1 MHADPFERAGLRV
14 CPRTVLA
21 MYVTRG
27 RAYQESKRKDEGH
40 VRTLESEEVRAVDGH
55 NKRHQGELVFGKVAH
70 R

>member
-1 MHADPFERAGLRV
+1 
-14 CPRTVLA
+14 